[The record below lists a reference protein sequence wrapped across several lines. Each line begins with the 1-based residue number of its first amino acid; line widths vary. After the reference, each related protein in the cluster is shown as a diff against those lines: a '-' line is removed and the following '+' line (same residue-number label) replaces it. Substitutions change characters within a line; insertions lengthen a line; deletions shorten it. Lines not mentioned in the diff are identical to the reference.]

1 MTPEDLDQIRGVV
14 ERVVEEKQT
23 VNRGDLGRAMEAVAD
38 EFSEVRKEMNTRF
51 EGLDRRTERIEINV
65 NSILMQTAGM
75 SKSLTDAERL

>member
-38 EFSEVRKEMNTRF
+38 EFSEVRKEMSWAF
-51 EGLDRRTERIEINV
+51 
-65 NSILMQTAGM
+65 TAGLFAALGAGGVCATRAM
-75 SKSLTDAERL
+75 PARKQALPILRR